1 MHAKSL
7 TNLSYTGW
15 FIFLAVSIFVLLAIQ
30 LFKPRLAHADP
41 TVVYV
46 SGTLTANQ
54 TWTNDNLYYIT
65 GAVTVP
71 DGKTLTINAGTIVK
85 VNGSSAGISVHSGG
99 MLDVNGIH

>member
-1 MHAKSL
+1 MQGKLGLRCVSKSHW
-7 TNLSYTGW
+7 GD
-15 FIFLAVSIFVLLAIQ
+15 ICM
-30 LFKPRLAHADP
+30 P